1 MSVALNNIQSVD
13 RGEDEKVRSYIKRSL
28 KKKKQEK
35 IYYGRVK
42 LPLILELF
50 SLRGESEFALC
61 PQN

>member
-35 IYYGRVK
+35 NLLWQGQTTSHFGVVF
-42 LPLILELF
+42 P
-50 SLRGESEFALC
+50 
-61 PQN
+61 